1 MASSVN
7 TLEDLL
13 AEGVSGRGVLVRSD
27 LNVPLNDAG
36 EITDPG
42 RITASVPTLKALLSA
57 GAKVVVAAHLGRPKD
72 GPDPKY
78 SLAPVA
84 AALGEQLG
92 QHVQLAGFDQSRV
105 VGTDALARAEG
116 LTDGDILLLENIRF
130 DPRETSKD
138 DSERLALAR
147 GLAELVEPTGAF
159 VSDGFGVVHRKQ
171 ASVYDIATL
180 LPHYAGKLVA
190 DEIRVLEQ
198 LTSST
203 ERPYAVVLGGS
214 KVSDKLGVIE
224 SLATKAD
231 SIVIGGGMC
240 FTFLAAQG
248 FSVGKSLLEEDM
260 IETCRKLLDTYADVL
275 RLPGD
280 IVVSEKFAADSPPQF
295 VAANAIPDDMMGLD
309 IGPGSVKRFATLLSN
324 AKTVFWNGPM
334 GVFEFPAYAAGTRGV
349 AEAIVAATKKGAF
362 SVVGGGDSAAAVRA
376 LKIPEDAFSH
386 ISTGGGASLEYLEGK
401 TLPGIEVLSR
411 PQPTGGNS

>member
-1 MASSVN
+1 MAVQN
-7 TLEDLL
+7 LKDLL
-13 AEGVSGRGVLVRSD
+13 AEGVSGRGVLVRCD
-27 LNVPLNDAG
+27 LNVPLDDG
-36 EITDPG
+36 KITDPG
-42 RITASVPTLKALLSA
+42 RITASVPTLRALVDA

-72 GPDPKY
+72 GADPKL

-92 QHVQLAGFDQSRV
+92 RHVQLAGDV

-116 LTDGDILLLENIRF
+116 LTDGDVLLLENVRF

-138 DSERLALAR
+138 DGERLALAR
-147 GLAELVEPTGAF
+147 QLAELVGPAGAF

-171 ASVYDIATL
+171 ASVYDVATL
-180 LPHYAGKLVA
+180 LPHYAGTLVA
-190 DEIRVLEQ
+190 EEIQVLEQ

-203 ERPYAVVLGGS
+203 KRPYAVVLGGS

-248 FSVGKSLLEEDM
+248 YSVGKSLLEEEM
-260 IETCRKLLDTYADVL
+260 VETCRGLLDTYADVL

-280 IVVSEKFAADSPPQF
+280 IVVTEKFAADSPPQF
-295 VAANAIPDDMMGLD
+295 VAANAIPDELMGLD
-309 IGPGSVKRFATLLSN
+309 IGPGSIKRFAALLAN
-324 AKTVFWNGPM
+324 AETIFWNGPM
-334 GVFEFPAYAAGTRGV
+334 GVFEFPAYASGTKGV
-349 AEAIVAATKKGAF
+349 AEAIAAATRKGAF

-376 LKIPEDAFSH
+376 LGIPEDAFSH

-411 PQPTGGNS
+411 PQPDHN

>member
-1 MASSVN
+1 VSIH

-27 LNVPLNDAG
+27 LNVPLDDDG
-36 EITDPG
+36 TITDAG
-42 RITASVPTLKALLSA
+42 RITASVPTLKALLEA
-57 GAKVVVAAHLGRPKD
+57 GAKVVVTAHLGRPKH
-72 GPDPKY
+72 GPDPKL

-84 AALGEQLG
+84 AALGEQMG
-92 QHVQLAGFDQSRV
+92 RHVQLAAEV
-105 VGTDALARAEG
+105 VGADALARAEG

-138 DSERLALAR
+138 DGERLALAKQ
-147 GLAELVEPTGAF
+147 LVELVGTGGGF

-171 ASVYDIATL
+171 ASVYDVATL
-180 LPHYAGKLVA
+180 LPHYAGTLVA
-190 DEIRVLEQ
+190 EEIRVLEQ

-203 ERPYAVVLGGS
+203 QRPYAVVLGGS

-248 FSVGKSLLEEDM
+248 FSVGKSLLEEEMVD
-260 IETCRKLLDTYADVL
+260 TCRRLLHTYVDML
-275 RLPGD
+275 RLPVD
-280 IVVSEKFAADSPPQF
+280 IVVAEKFAADSPPQT
-295 VAANAIPDDMMGLD
+295 VAADAIPSDLIGLD
-309 IGPGSVKRFATLLSN
+309 IGPGSIKRFTTLLSN

-334 GVFEFPAYAAGTRGV
+334 GVFEFPAFAAGTKGV
-349 AEAIVAATKKGAF
+349 AEAIVTATGKGAF

-376 LKIPEDAFSH
+376 LNIPEDAFSH

-401 TLPGIEVLSR
+401 TLPGIEVLGR
-411 PQPTGGNS
+411 PQPG

>member
-1 MASSVN
+1 VGVPN
-7 TLEDLL
+7 LEDLL
-13 AEGVSGRGVLVRSD
+13 AEGVSGRGVLVRCD
-27 LNVPLNDAG
+27 LNVPLSDNGA
-36 EITDPG
+36 ITDPG
-42 RITASVPTLKALLSA
+42 RITASVPTLKALLDA
-57 GAKVVVAAHLGRPKD
+57 GAKVVVTAHLGRPKG
-72 GPDPKY
+72 GPEPKF

-92 QHVQLAGFDQSRV
+92 RHVQLAGDV

-116 LTDGDILLLENIRF
+116 LTDGDVLLLENIRF

-138 DSERLALAR
+138 DGERLALAKQ
-147 GLAELVEPTGAF
+147 LAELVSPGGAF

-171 ASVYDIATL
+171 ASVYDVATL
-180 LPHYAGKLVA
+180 LPHYAGTLVA
-190 DEIRVLEQ
+190 GEIAVLEQ

-203 ERPYAVVLGGS
+203 RRPYAVVLGGS

-248 FSVGKSLLEEDM
+248 YSVGKSLLEEDM
-260 IETCRKLLDTYADVL
+260 IETCRNLLDTYADVL

-280 IVVSEKFAADSPPQF
+280 IVVTEKFSADSAPQF
-295 VAANAIPDDMMGLD
+295 VAANEIPDDLIGLD
-309 IGPGSVKRFATLLSN
+309 IGPGSVKRFAAVLSN
-324 AKTVFWNGPM
+324 AETVFWNGPM
-334 GVFEFPAYAAGTRGV
+334 GVFEFPAFAAGTKGV
-349 AEAIVAATKKGAF
+349 ADAIVAATGKGAF

-376 LKIPEDAFSH
+376 LGIPEDAFSH

-401 TLPGIEVLSR
+401 TLPGIEVLGA
-411 PQPTGGNS
+411 PQPDQT

>member
-1 MASSVN
+1 MSVP

-13 AEGVSGRGVLVRSD
+13 GEGVSGRGVLVRSD
-27 LNVPLNDAG
+27 LNVPLDDDGN
-36 EITDPG
+36 ITDAG
-42 RITASVPTLKALLSA
+42 RITASVPTLKALLEA
-57 GAKVVVAAHLGRPKD
+57 GAKVVVTAHLGRPKD

-92 QHVQLAGFDQSRV
+92 RHVQLAGDV

-130 DPRETSKD
+130 DKRETSKD
-138 DSERLALAR
+138 DGERLALAR
-147 GLAELVEPTGAF
+147 QLAELVWPGGAF

-171 ASVYDIATL
+171 ASVYDVATL
-180 LPHYAGKLVA
+180 LPHYAGTLVA
-190 DEIRVLEQ
+190 DEIKVLKQ

-248 FSVGKSLLEEDM
+248 YSVGKSLLEEDM
-260 IETCRKLLDTYADVL
+260 VDTCRKLLDTYHDVL
-275 RLPGD
+275 RLPVD
-280 IVVSEKFAADSPPQF
+280 IVVTEKFEADSLPQT
-295 VAANAIPDDMMGLD
+295 VAANEIPNDLMGLD
-309 IGPGSVKRFATLLSN
+309 IGPGSVKRFTTLLSN

-334 GVFEFPAYAAGTRGV
+334 GVFEFPAYAEGTRGV
-349 AEAIVAATKKGAF
+349 AEAIVKATGKGAF

-401 TLPGIEVLSR
+401 SLPGIEVLGE
-411 PQPTGGNS
+411 PQPTGGDS

>member
-1 MASSVN
+1 MGVP
-7 TLEDLL
+7 TLKDLL

-27 LNVPLNDAG
+27 LNVPLDDDGN
-36 EITDPG
+36 ITDPG
-42 RITASVPTLKALLSA
+42 RITASVPTLKALLDA
-57 GAKVVVAAHLGRPKD
+57 GAKVVVTAHLGRPKD

-92 QHVQLAGFDQSRV
+92 RHVQLAGSNQSGV

-130 DPRETSKD
+130 DQRETSKD
-138 DSERLALAR
+138 DGERLALAR
-147 GLAELVEPTGAF
+147 QLAELVSPGGAF

-171 ASVYDIATL
+171 ASVYDVATL
-180 LPHYAGKLVA
+180 LPHYAGTLVA
-190 DEIRVLEQ
+190 DEIEVLEQ

-203 ERPYAVVLGGS
+203 DRPYAVVLGGS

-248 FSVGKSLLEEDM
+248 YSVGKSLLEEDM
-260 IETCRKLLDTYADVL
+260 VQTCRDLLETYHDVL
-275 RLPGD
+275 RLPVD
-280 IVVSEKFAADSPPQF
+280 IVVTEKFDADSPPQT
-295 VAANAIPDDMMGLD
+295 VAADEIPDGLMGLD
-309 IGPGSVKRFATLLSN
+309 IGPGSVKRFTNLLYN
-324 AKTVFWNGPM
+324 ARTVFWNGPM
-334 GVFEFPAYAAGTRGV
+334 GVFEFPTYAEGTKGV
-349 AEAIVAATKKGAF
+349 AEAIVAATGKGAF

-401 TLPGIEVLSR
+401 SLPGIEVLGSE
-411 PQPTGGNS
+411 QPEQN